1 MEEAKITGF
10 GDVVRIV
17 KKRRWAI
24 IIPALSVLL
33 LSVLVLMFWKP
44 VYRSTSTLLIE
55 EQEIS
60 RDYVMATVT
69 SYAEQRLQ
77 SINQKIM
84 STSRLLDIINRF
96 NLYADK
102 RDKLTSEEIVEN
114 MRKKDIKFDIVM
126 AEVIDRRTGM
136 KTTAAIA
143 FTISYEGHNPQVVQ
157 QVDNELAS
165 LYLEE
170 NMKVVDQQTK
180 GTTNF
185 LEGEMKSVQSTLAD
199 LEKKIAVY
207 KGKHN
212 RALPDLLQFNL
223 QSLEWIERDR
233 NDLNEQLRSLREKES
248 YYQSQLG
255 TIAPDT
261 TNQDKDRLK
270 ELRVTLVGLKARYSE
285 EYPDVI
291 KTKAEIA
298 NLEKKLQTQ
307 MKEPAVQEKP
317 DNPAY
322 VALAAQLAS
331 VQAELRSVKVQIE
344 ELDKQRDSLR
354 NALEAS
360 PKVEEGYKKLSVER
374 NDTQAK
380 YDDLMKKYMEAKVAY
395 GLEKEQM
402 GERFTLIDPARLPEK
417 AVRPN
422 RPVVLL
428 IGLFLGITSG
438 VGIASLQEASDRS
451 ARKSEDLTRSFPFPV
466 LTEIPEIVT
475 VEDEQR
481 KKKRLKIGFA
491 SALLLIVVLA
501 LIVNYFVMDL
511 DILWIRI
518 MKRIAI

>member
-1 MEEAKITGF
+1 
-10 GDVVRIV
+10 
-17 KKRRWAI
+17 
-24 IIPALSVLL
+24 
-33 LSVLVLMFWKP
+33 
-44 VYRSTSTLLIE
+44 
-55 EQEIS
+55 
-60 RDYVMATVT
+60 
-69 SYAEQRLQ
+69 
-77 SINQKIM
+77 
-84 STSRLLDIINRF
+84 
-96 NLYADK
+96 
-102 RDKLTSEEIVEN
+102 
-114 MRKKDIKFDIVM
+114 
-126 AEVIDRRTGM
+126 
-136 KTTAAIA
+136 
-143 FTISYEGHNPQVVQ
+143 
-157 QVDNELAS
+157 
-165 LYLEE
+165 
-170 NMKVVDQQTK
+170 
-180 GTTNF
+180 
-185 LEGEMKSVQSTLAD
+185 MKSVQSTLAD